1 MLRSHRCLVFIT
13 AMFTL
18 LSAPL
23 FAGGSPEDS
32 LSPETRFDTDNTP
45 SAPVEGFPV
54 VIEHKYGTITI
65 PSPPARVVSVGYS
78 EHDVL
83 LALGVIPVGVRD
95 WYGDQPYATWP
106 WAQDELGDGTPQI
119 IGAGE
124 LDIEAIV
131 ALNPDLIVGVGS
143 GMTADEYALLSRIAP
158 TLAQSAEY
166 LEYGTPW
173 DEETL
178 LIGRALGRDEQAAEI
193 VASLRARME
202 QAKTD
207 NPAFVGASGAVAF
220 VFRNERGAFSSQDSR
235 SRILQQLG
243 FVVPAR
249 YDQIAGD
256 SFYLTI
262 SDELIELLDTDVVV
276 WVSTTAD
283 GPRTIQR
290 LPLRD
295 TMRAY
300 QEGREIFL
308 DPLTSAALSFAS
320 PLSLSY
326 ALDVIVPGL
335 TAAIDGDRSTAVP
348 ANLR

>member
-1 MLRSHRCLVFIT
+1 MLSLHRRLVLI
-13 AMFTL
+13 ALVLPL
-18 LSAPL
+18 LSAAL
-23 FAGGSPEDS
+23 FAGGSPETS
-32 LSPETRFDTDNTP
+32 LPAQTQSDTHNTP
-45 SAPVEGFPV
+45 SAPIEGFPV
-54 VIEHKYGTITI
+54 VIEHKYGTVTI

-119 IGAGE
+119 IGAAE

-131 ALNPDLIVGVGS
+131 ALAPDLIVGVSS

-158 TLAQSAEY
+158 TLAQPGEY
-166 LEYGTPW
+166 LDYGTPW

-178 LIGRALGRDEQAAEI
+178 LIGRAVGRDAQAREI
-193 VASLRARME
+193 VTSLQTRME

-207 NPAFVGASGAVAF
+207 NPAFVGASAAVAF
-220 VFRNERGAFSSQDSR
+220 LFQNERGAFSSQDSR

-243 FVVPAR
+243 FVTPAG
-249 YDQIAGD
+249 YDRIAGD

-276 WVSTTAD
+276 WVSTTED
-283 GPRTIQR
+283 GPRIIQS

-300 QEGREIFL
+300 REGREIFL